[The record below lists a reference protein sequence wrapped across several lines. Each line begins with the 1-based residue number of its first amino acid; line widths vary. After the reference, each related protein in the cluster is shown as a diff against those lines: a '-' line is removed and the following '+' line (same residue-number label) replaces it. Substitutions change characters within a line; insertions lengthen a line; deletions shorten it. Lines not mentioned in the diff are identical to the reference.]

1 MENNNL
7 EKIIDIH
14 YSKLSRMQ
22 RRIADFLLNSS
33 DIPLDMTG
41 KHLSKMLN
49 ISESTVV
56 RFAQTIGLTG
66 YPELVLLINE
76 YIKSTR
82 TSIERLSL
90 NNEERK
96 VDGNLIA
103 IDEEIAALRKVRE
116 HITNE
121 EINNVSNELNN
132 ANRIF
137 ILGCRTSHYLA
148 SYFNFYLSLI
158 KKNVFLLGE
167 KETTIIEELV
177 DIEENDIVFTISFP
191 RYTRAL
197 NDIFKYVSSKGAKLI
212 LLTDSENNPLVKFSD
227 INLIVQNNIL
237 FFVDSLVVPMAVIN
251 SIIIDLSLKNKQ
263 KTINSLTNM
272 ELIWKTYYIF
282 ESSKENE

>member
-1 MENNNL
+1 MQNNNL

-41 KHLSKMLN
+41 KHLSKTLN

-96 VDGNLIA
+96 LDGNLIS
-103 IDEEIAALRKVRE
+103 IDEEIAALRKVR
-116 HITNE
+116 
-121 EINNVSNELNN
+121 ELNN

-158 KKNVFLLGE
+158 KNNVYILGE

-177 DIEENDIVFTISFP
+177 DINENDIVFTISFP

-197 NDIFKYVSSKGAKLI
+197 NDIFKFVSSKGAKLI

-237 FFVDSLVVPMAVIN
+237 FFVDSLVVPMAIIN

-272 ELIWKTYYIF
+272 EFIWKTYNIF

>member
-96 VDGNLIA
+96 VDGNLIS

-121 EINNVSNELNN
+121 EINRVSNELNN

-148 SYFNFYLSLI
+148 SYFNFLFKSY
-158 KKNVFLLGE
+158 KKE
-167 KETTIIEELV
+167 C
-177 DIEENDIVFTISFP
+177 
-191 RYTRAL
+191 
-197 NDIFKYVSSKGAKLI
+197 
-212 LLTDSENNPLVKFSD
+212 
-227 INLIVQNNIL
+227 
-237 FFVDSLVVPMAVIN
+237 VPFGRKRN
-251 SIIIDLSLKNKQ
+251 
-263 KTINSLTNM
+263 
-272 ELIWKTYYIF
+272 YYYRGIG
-282 ESSKENE
+282 